1 MCCALFV
8 YHSFCR
14 SSKKG
19 RKAPAERGRHRRTSI
34 MRLPRCGIICFDSLH
49 KSGVLGSPLQASVI
63 AVTNFIYDQNEQG
76 ADWDGDDSGMAG

>member
-1 MCCALFV
+1 
-8 YHSFCR
+8 
-14 SSKKG
+14 
-19 RKAPAERGRHRRTSI
+19 